1 MDVADRELERMVE
14 RRSRNGETDP
24 DEREELWKESVR
36 AYNARREEE
45 RSARVEY
52 HRGQAVR
59 LRTVLAAYE
68 VMWDALPHLRD
79 AQEAGEVVRCEECG
93 RRLTLGEA

>member
-1 MDVADRELERMVE
+1 MDVANWELERMVE
-14 RRSRNGETDP
+14 RRSRNGEADP

-45 RSARVEY
+45 VRSARVEY

-59 LRTVLAAYE
+59 VRIVLEPLIARHE
-68 VMWDALPHLRD
+68 
-79 AQEAGEVVRCEECG
+79 
-93 RRLTLGEA
+93 GEAAKLMEAQSKGAA